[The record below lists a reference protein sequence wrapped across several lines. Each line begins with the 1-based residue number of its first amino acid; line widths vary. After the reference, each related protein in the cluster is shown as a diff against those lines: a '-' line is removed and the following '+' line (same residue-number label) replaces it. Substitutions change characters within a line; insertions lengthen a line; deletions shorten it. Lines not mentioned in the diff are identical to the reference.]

1 MPKKKLFIQIIVK
14 QYFMKLKNFKFINF
28 SLIITLF
35 ISCNQDI
42 DYKAIINEY
51 ESMDPI
57 VCKSL
62 LEIDGKLLYMGS
74 PFSGPCLIYDD
85 NFKTKIKLVTYEQGL
100 ENGINIGYYE
110 DGNVDYVGYRV
121 NGEINGEFIKLYKN
135 GETAIL
141 GQFKN
146 GLYVGKFKFFNENG
160 ELTEIKKYN
169 EFGIL
174 KQTRKY

>member
-1 MPKKKLFIQIIVK
+1 MFQGYPDCVCTIPEGQ
-14 QYFMKLKNFKFINF
+14 LKEKCV
-28 SLIITLF
+28 

-135 GETAIL
+135 GWL
-141 GQFKN
+141 
-146 GLYVGKFKFFNENG
+146 
-160 ELTEIKKYN
+160 
-169 EFGIL
+169 L
-174 KQTRKY
+174 KMG